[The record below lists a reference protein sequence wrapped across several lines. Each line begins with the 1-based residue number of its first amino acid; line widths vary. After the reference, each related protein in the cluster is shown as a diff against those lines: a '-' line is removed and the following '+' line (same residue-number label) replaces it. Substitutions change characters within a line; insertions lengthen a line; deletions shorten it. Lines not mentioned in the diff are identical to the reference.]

1 MAVTGST
8 GGPPPATP
16 PGPPPGPPDPPDSPP
31 LDLRGGRVLRL
42 RVSRRMLWVGAAAFP
57 LHNITRVE
65 AYKRQ
70 PDRGAAV
77 LRFLKWFAVALVV
90 FAVVDAGSGGRAGAE
105 ANNPGMVI
113 VLIVLAVY
121 LLRELFEKPKPVLD
135 VEMSSGSTVAV
146 TLPSVD
152 ELRDIAGL
160 IARAIDNPAA
170 EFSTVVQQINSNTN
184 NYGTVVNMNGGRNN
198 RGINL

>member
-1 MAVTGST
+1 M
-8 GGPPPATP
+8 
-16 PGPPPGPPDPPDSPP
+16 
-31 LDLRGGRVLRL
+31 RL

-77 LRFLKWFAVALVV
+77 LRFLKWFAVAVMV
-90 FAVVDAGSGGRAGAE
+90 YAVVNAGSSGRVSAGE
-105 ANNPGMVI
+105 SNPVVI
-113 VLIVLAVY
+113 VVLIVLGVY

-135 VEMSSGSTVAV
+135 IEMSSGSTVAV

-170 EFSTVVQQINSNTN
+170 EFSTVVQQFNSNTN
-184 NYGTVVNMNGGRNN
+184 NYGPVVNMNGGRNN